1 MSGASVML
9 AWSCAMARMAAQATV
24 EDGDLDLRSLGHAL
38 WQRRSW
44 ILWPTLLVA
53 MVSAIAVNMITPRY
67 KSEARIL
74 YDGRENVFLRPEAEK
89 TANGERPAADPETLT
104 SQVQVVLSRQLA
116 LEVIGELK
124 LNDLPEFDP
133 VLRPTSILHH
143 ILSLLGVSRDYMAM
157 TPEERVLESWYDR
170 LTAYPVDKSRVIVIE
185 FQSWDPVLAA
195 RITNAIADSY
205 LRMEQSVRQEQTR
218 GAGQWLAGEI
228 ERLRRKVAD
237 AEAKAEEFR
246 SHTNLLV
253 GTNNTTL
260 SNQQL
265 GELNS
270 QVVTARGQR
279 ADSETRAKI
288 IRDMLRKGESIEA
301 SDIVNSEL
309 VRRLSEQRGT
319 LRAQLAEQSTQLL
332 DGHPRIK
339 ELKAQIG
346 DLDKQIRA
354 EAEKLVRTL
363 ENEARIAGARVDA
376 SSANLDMVKRQ
387 AASTNEQ
394 DVQLRA
400 LDREA
405 KAQRD
410 LLESYLAKYR
420 ETTARETIGSAPPD
434 AKIIS
439 AAIASN
445 TPYFPKKLPIVA
457 VATLITLLLSAG
469 LVTTGELLRV
479 SAGAPVPAGG
489 EEPEPTLDLAARARA
504 ALAHRGDGDS
514 AASDG
519 VAAPLSG
526 VPLGSVEETAQRLR
540 SNAGLGRG
548 VAVFAVPSGAPKT
561 ASKTASKTATVAAL
575 ALARTLAGG
584 TKVVLVGLV
593 PDASEAMGLEAN
605 ATGLAE
611 VVRGAASF
619 GQVIRGDNQSRLHLV
634 AFGLP
639 DCAIDTILNSRR
651 FLTMIEALAKAY
663 DHVVIDAGDLGG
675 ATLRLAAIAPRGV
688 LVASEDT
695 QREAASGC
703 RMLAGAGFADVAVM
717 AWSAAATGQAHDLA
731 AA

>member
-143 ILSLLGVSRDYMAM
+143 ILSLLGISRDYMAM

-561 ASKTASKTATVAAL
+561 ASNTASKTATVAAL

-584 TKVVLVGLV
+584 AKVVLVGLV

-619 GQVIRGDNQSRLHLV
+619 GQVIRRDNQSRLHLV

-663 DHVVIDAGDLGG
+663 DHVVIDAGDLGS

>member
-1 MSGASVML
+1 
-9 AWSCAMARMAAQATV
+9 
-24 EDGDLDLRSLGHAL
+24 
-38 WQRRSW
+38 
-44 ILWPTLLVA
+44 
-53 MVSAIAVNMITPRY
+53 
-67 KSEARIL
+67 
-74 YDGRENVFLRPEAEK
+74 
-89 TANGERPAADPETLT
+89 
-104 SQVQVVLSRQLA
+104 
-116 LEVIGELK
+116 
-124 LNDLPEFDP
+124 
-133 VLRPTSILHH
+133 
-143 ILSLLGVSRDYMAM
+143 MAM
-157 TPEERVLESWYDR
+157 TPEERVLESWYER

-376 SSANLDMVKRQ
+376 SSANLDVVKRQ

-420 ETTARETIGSAPPD
+420 ETTARETIGSVPPD

-469 LVTTGELLRV
+469 LVTTGELLRA
-479 SAGAPVPAGG
+479 SAGAPVSAGG
-489 EEPEPTLDLAARARA
+489 EGPEPTVDLAARARA

-514 AASDG
+514 AASNG

-540 SNAGLGRG
+540 SNTGLGRG

-561 ASKTASKTATVAAL
+561 APKTATMTAL

-584 TKVVLVGLV
+584 AKVVLVGLV

-619 GQVIRGDNQSRLHLV
+619 GQVIRRDNQSRLHLV
-634 AFGLP
+634 AFGVP

-703 RMLAGAGFADVAVM
+703 RMLAGAGFADIAVM
-717 AWSAAATGQAHDLA
+717 ASSAAATGQSHDLA

>member
-1 MSGASVML
+1 
-9 AWSCAMARMAAQATV
+9 MARPEAAV
-24 EDGDLDLRSLGHAL
+24 EDGDLDLRSLALAL
-38 WQRRSW
+38 WEKKAW
-44 ILWPTLLVA
+44 ILWPTLVVA
-53 MVSAIAVNMITPRY
+53 VLATIGVNMITPRY

-104 SQVQVVLSRQLA
+104 SQVQIVLSRQLA
-116 LEVIGELK
+116 LEVINELK

-133 VLRPTSILHH
+133 VLRGTSTFRH
-143 ILSLLGVSRDYMAM
+143 ILSLVGISRDYMAM

-170 LTAYPVDKSRVIVIE
+170 LTAYAVDKSRVIVIE
-185 FQSWDPVLAA
+185 FQSYDPMLAA
-195 RITNAIADSY
+195 KITNAIAAAY

-228 ERLRRKVAD
+228 ERLRHKVAD
-237 AEAKAEEFR
+237 AEARVEEFR
-246 SHTNLLV
+246 SRTNLLV

-270 QVVTARGQR
+270 QVVAARGQK

-288 IRDMLRKGESIEA
+288 IRDLLRKGETIEL

-339 ELKAQIG
+339 ELKAQIA

-400 LDREA
+400 LEREA

-420 ETTARETIGSAPPD
+420 ETTARETIGSVPPD

-439 AAIASN
+439 SAIASN

-457 VATLITLLLSAG
+457 VATLITLILSAG
-469 LVTTGELLRV
+469 LVTTGELLRA
-479 SAGAPVPAGG
+479 SAGGPAVPAG
-489 EEPEPTLDLAARARA
+489 ERFEPSVDLAARARA
-504 ALAHRGDGDS
+504 AVSRGSVGDS
-514 AASDG
+514 LALD
-519 VAAPLSG
+519 AAPPPQPGTALASLDE
-526 VPLGSVEETAQRLR
+526 VAQRLR
-540 SNAGLGRG
+540 TNAKLGRG
-548 VAVFAVPSGAPKT
+548 VTVIGATAATPTTAPALTLARALSGDGKAVLVCLVPVS
-561 ASKTASKTATVAAL
+561 AAL
-575 ALARTLAGG
+575 EST
-584 TKVVLVGLV
+584 
-593 PDASEAMGLEAN
+593 GLEPHSA
-605 ATGLAE
+605 GLAD

-619 GQVIRGDNQSRLHLV
+619 GQVIRRDKQSRLHLV
-634 AFGLP
+634 GYGWP
-639 DCAIDTILNSRR
+639 DLGIDAILGSRR
-651 FLTMIEALAKAY
+651 FTTMIEALAKAY
-663 DHVVIDAGDLGG
+663 DQVVIDAGGLGSG
-675 ATLRLAAIAPRGV
+675 TLRLAAVAPRGV
-688 LVASEDT
+688 VIAAQDS
-695 QREAASGC
+695 QNEAEATS
-703 RMLAGAGFADVAVM
+703 RMLTAGGFADVAVM
-717 AWSAAATGQAHDLA
+717 TALPAAAGRPQDLVA
-731 AA
+731 A

>member
-67 KSEARIL
+67 RSEARIL

-205 LRMEQSVRQEQTR
+205 LRMEQSVQQEQTR

-405 KAQRD
+405 KAQRG

-593 PDASEAMGLEAN
+593 PDASEAMELEAN

-703 RMLAGAGFADVAVM
+703 RMLSGAGFADVAVM

>member
-1 MSGASVML
+1 MAHGGDAQHTGTPGRGV
-9 AWSCAMARMAAQATV
+9 ATMARMTAEVAT
-24 EDGDLDLRSLGHAL
+24 EDGDLDLRSLGRAL
-38 WQRRSW
+38 WQRKAW

-53 MVSAIAVNMITPRY
+53 IVSTIGVNMATPRY

-89 TANGERPAADPETLT
+89 SANAERAAADPETLT
-104 SQVQVVLSRQLA
+104 SQVQLVLSRQLA
-116 LEVIGELK
+116 LEVIGQLK

-133 VLRPTSILHH
+133 VLRPTSVLGH
-143 ILSLLGVSRDYMAM
+143 ILSLIGISRDLMAM

-185 FQSWDPVLAA
+185 FQSWDPMLAA
-195 RITNAIADSY
+195 RITNAIAEAY

-228 ERLRRKVAD
+228 EKLRRKVAE
-237 AEAKAEEFR
+237 AEAKVEEFR

-270 QVVTARGQR
+270 QVVAARGQK

-288 IRDMLRKGESIEA
+288 IRDMLRKGESLEL
-301 SDIVNSEL
+301 SDLVNSEL
-309 VRRLSEQRGT
+309 IRRLSEQRGT

-376 SSANLDMVKRQ
+376 STANLDTVKRQ

-400 LDREA
+400 LEREA

-439 AAIASN
+439 SAIASN

-457 VATLITLLLSAG
+457 VATLITLILSAG
-469 LVTTGELLRV
+469 LVTTGELLRA
-479 SAGAPVPAGG
+479 SAGGPAAV
-489 EEPEPTLDLAARARA
+489 ERRSEPAMDLAARTRA
-504 ALAHRGDGDS
+504 ALAGRGDDEPVIS
-514 AASDG
+514 ADVEKPSH
-519 VAAPLSG
+519 PLLG
-526 VPLGSVEETAQRLR
+526 VPLCGVDEVAQRLR
-540 SNAGLGRG
+540 ANVALGHG
-548 VAVFAVPSGAPKT
+548 VAVFAAATGTSTTAP
-561 ASKTASKTATVAAL
+561 AL
-575 ALARTLAGG
+575 ALARALAGNA
-584 TKVVLVGLV
+584 KVVLVGLV
-593 PDASEAMGLEAN
+593 PDAAAREALGLESN
-605 ATGLAE
+605 ATGLA
-611 VVRGAASF
+611 
-619 GQVIRGDNQSRLHLV
+619 D
-634 AFGLP
+634 
-639 DCAIDTILNSRR
+639 
-651 FLTMIEALAKAY
+651 
-663 DHVVIDAGDLGG
+663 
-675 ATLRLAAIAPRGV
+675 
-688 LVASEDT
+688 
-695 QREAASGC
+695 
-703 RMLAGAGFADVAVM
+703 
-717 AWSAAATGQAHDLA
+717 
-731 AA
+731 